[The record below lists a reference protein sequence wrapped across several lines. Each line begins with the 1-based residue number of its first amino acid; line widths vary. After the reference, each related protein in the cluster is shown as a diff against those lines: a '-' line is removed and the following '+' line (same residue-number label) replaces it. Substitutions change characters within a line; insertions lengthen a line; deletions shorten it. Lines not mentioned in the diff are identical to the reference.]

1 MIIAFIGILFGI
13 LIGYYLP
20 VSIPGTYSI
29 YLSVAILAAIDS
41 LFGGIRAN
49 FEERFDSVIFISGF
63 FGNSFLAFALAYI
76 GDQLGVP
83 LYYAA
88 IFVFGTRL
96 FQNFSIIRRF
106 MFKRV

>member
-1 MIIAFIGILFGI
+1 MIIAILGILLGLVVGY
-13 LIGYYLP
+13 LIP
-20 VSIPGTYSI
+20 ISISGAYAI

-49 FEERFDSVIFISGF
+49 LEDRFDSVVFITGF
-63 FGNSFLAFALAYI
+63 FGNSILAFGLAYI

-96 FQNFSIIRRF
+96 FQNFSIIRRYIV
-106 MFKRV
+106 KRF